1 MSTYYFI
8 FSRFSFG
15 GSPLLPTDPDN
26 EECRSESGPCFLA
39 GDSRAN
45 EQPNLAVMHTL
56 FVREHNRIAGEIAR
70 INRGNRDWDDERI
83 YQVNGN
89 EINRTEELKFET

>member
-1 MSTYYFI
+1 
-8 FSRFSFG
+8 
-15 GSPLLPTDPDN
+15 
-26 EECRSESGPCFLA
+26 
-39 GDSRAN
+39 
-45 EQPNLAVMHTL
+45 MHTL